1 MNSVVTVGDWL
12 TEAEKVLAQARVP
25 SAHLDAG
32 LLLATA
38 LSVEEGKTVDRSRV
52 YAMASANL
60 SSDTLELADS
70 LLERRKAREPMA
82 YITEKKE
89 FYGREFAVTNAVLI
103 PRPET
108 ETIIEIVKLLPIKA
122 PRIADVGT
130 GSGVIGITLALELP
144 ESKVTLGDISRS
156 AYEVASYNMRVLGVG
171 GKLVQSN
178 LLKDFFGTYDLV
190 VANLPYIDRTWEVSP
205 EVAYEP
211 ERALYAGDE
220 GLFYIKKLLQEAKSK
235 LAKNG
240 LIIVE
245 ADERQ
250 HEKLIA
256 FAQRNDYNHR
266 LTKGLILVFSLAK
279 DFRKN
284 SIPVAKR

>member
-1 MNSVVTVGDWL
+1 MNSVIAVGDWL
-12 TEAEKVLAQARVP
+12 VEAEKVLAQAKVP

-38 LSVEEGKTVDRSRV
+38 MGVQEGKTIDRSQV
-52 YAMASANL
+52 YARAGAKLDN
-60 SSDTLELADS
+60 DTLELADS
-70 LLERRKAREPMA
+70 LLERRKKREPMA

-108 ETIIEIVKLLPIKA
+108 ETIIEIVKLLPLKA

-130 GSGVIGITLALELP
+130 GSGVIGITLAMELP
-144 ESKVTLGDISRS
+144 DAKVTLGDISSS

-178 LLKDFFGTYDLV
+178 LLKDFFGTYDLII
-190 VANLPYIDRTWEVSP
+190 ANLPYIDRTWEVSP
-205 EVAYEP
+205 ETAYEP
-211 ERALYAGDE
+211 ERALYASDE

-240 LIIVE
+240 LVIVE

-250 HEKLIA
+250 HKKLIE

-266 LTKGLILVFSLAK
+266 LTKGLILVFSLAT